1 MNILRSFDMP
11 HFKNEKVRN
20 ALCLGV
26 LCSVAYFGVYVV
38 RNVLSAVSP
47 QMVDGGFTNEYI
59 GEASSVFFIFYAFGQ
74 LINGIIGD
82 KIKARY
88 MMSLGLLIAGALNIS
103 FPFLTVVPNVA
114 VYAYGFSGF
123 FLAMIYGP
131 MTKVIAENT
140 EHIYAARCSLGY
152 NFASYIGSPVAGIM
166 AAVMT
171 WQCVFYVSSG
181 ALIFMAIVVFVCFLV
196 FEKRGIVKYN
206 QYKTVSDKKGGS
218 IKVLIQN
225 KIIKFTVVS
234 VLTGVI
240 RTTVVFWLPTYIKQY
255 LGFSNEVSVS
265 IYTVATLV
273 ISLNAFVAIFVY
285 ERLKRNMDL
294 TMLVSFTV
302 STLSFLGAYLFK
314 QPVLNIVF
322 MVLAILASNC
332 ATTMLWSIYCPS
344 LRDTGMVSGATGY
357 LDFMSYMAASL
368 SSKIFSSAVDDIGW
382 GMLIL
387 VWAGLTLCGIV
398 LTLPYDKILKHKKA

>member
-1 MNILRSFDMP
+1 MAI
-11 HFKNEKVRN
+11 FKNEKVRN
-20 ALCLGV
+20 AFYLGV

-38 RNVLSAVSP
+38 RNVLSTVTP
-47 QMVDGGFTNEYI
+47 KMIEDGFTNEYI
-59 GEASSVFFIFYAFGQ
+59 GEASSLFFIFYAVGQ

-88 MMSLGLLIAGALNIS
+88 MMSLGLILAGALNFS
-103 FPFLTVVPNVA
+103 FPFLTAIPQMA
-114 VYAYGFSGF
+114 LYAYGISGF

-131 MTKVIAENT
+131 MTKVISENT

-152 NFASYIGSPVAGIM
+152 NFASYIGSPVAGVM

-171 WQCVFYVSSG
+171 WQSVFYVSSG
-181 ALIFMAIVVFVCFLV
+181 ALIVLAILVFVFFLM

-206 QYKTVSDKKGGS
+206 QFKVVSEKKGGS
-218 IKVLIQN
+218 IMVLIKN
-225 KIIKFTVVS
+225 DIIKFTIVS
-234 VLTGVI
+234 VLTGII
-240 RTTVVFWLPTYIKQY
+240 RTTVVFWLPTYIAQY
-255 LGFSNEVSVS
+255 LGFSSEASVS

-294 TMLVSFTV
+294 TMLVSFIV
-302 STLSFLGAYLFK
+302 SALSFVGAYAFK
-314 QPVLNIVF
+314 QPILNIF
-322 MVLAILASNC
+322 FIVLAILASNC

-357 LDFMSYMAASL
+357 LDFMSYMAASI
-368 SSKIFSSAVDDIGW
+368 SSVVFANAVSDIGW
-382 GMLIL
+382 GNLIL
-387 VWAGLTLCGIV
+387 VWAALAACGV
-398 LTLPYDKILKHKKA
+398 LLTLPYKKIMKRNKA

>member
-1 MNILRSFDMP
+1 MAL
-11 HFKNEKVRN
+11 FKNEKVRN
-20 ALCLGV
+20 AFYLGV

-38 RNVLSAVSP
+38 RNVLSTVTP
-47 QMVDGGFTNEYI
+47 KMIEDGFTNEYI
-59 GEASSVFFIFYAFGQ
+59 GEASSLFFIFYAVGQ

-88 MMSLGLLIAGALNIS
+88 MLSLGLVLAGALNFA
-103 FPFLTVVPNVA
+103 FPFLTVIQQMA
-114 VYAYGFSGF
+114 LYAYGISGF

-131 MTKVIAENT
+131 MTKVISENT

-152 NFASYIGSPVAGIM
+152 NFASYIGSPVAGVM

-171 WQCVFYVSSG
+171 WQSVFYVSSG
-181 ALIFMAIVVFVCFLV
+181 ALIVLAVLVFVFFLM

-206 QYKTVSDKKGGS
+206 QFKAVSEKKGGS
-218 IKVLIQN
+218 IMVLIKN
-225 KIIKFTVVS
+225 DIIKFTIVS
-234 VLTGVI
+234 VLTGII
-240 RTTVVFWLPTYIKQY
+240 RTTVVFWLPTYIAQY
-255 LGFSNEVSVS
+255 LGFSSEASVS

-294 TMLVSFTV
+294 TMLISFIVSA
-302 STLSFLGAYLFK
+302 LSFVVAYAFK
-314 QPVLNIVF
+314 QPILNIF
-322 MVLAILASNC
+322 FIVLAILASNC

-357 LDFMSYMAASL
+357 LDFMSYMAASI
-368 SSKIFSSAVDDIGW
+368 SSVIFANAVADIGW
-382 GMLIL
+382 GNLRL
-387 VWAGLTLCGIV
+387 VWAALAACGV
-398 LTLPYDKILKHKKA
+398 LLTLPYKKFVKRNNA